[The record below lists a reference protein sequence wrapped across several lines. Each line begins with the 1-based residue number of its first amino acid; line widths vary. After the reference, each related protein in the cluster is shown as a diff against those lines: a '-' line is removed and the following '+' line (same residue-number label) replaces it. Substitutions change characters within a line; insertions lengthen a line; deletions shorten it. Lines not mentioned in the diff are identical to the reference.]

1 MDFFP
6 RRNAWNFRADEI
18 RCFSRTRSTPSSL
31 TRLSP
36 GDESLTSSISRLQ
49 NTWNQGG

>member
-18 RCFSRTRSTPSSL
+18 RCFLRTRSTPSSL

-36 GDESLTSSISRLQ
+36 GDESLTSSAASKCVESRRLI
-49 NTWNQGG
+49 